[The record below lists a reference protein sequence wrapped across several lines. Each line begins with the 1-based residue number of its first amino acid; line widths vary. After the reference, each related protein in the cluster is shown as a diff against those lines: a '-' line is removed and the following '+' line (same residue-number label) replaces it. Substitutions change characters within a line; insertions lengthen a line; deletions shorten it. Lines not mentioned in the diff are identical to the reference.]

1 MFQHRLQILTTTCS
15 LCLALVI
22 MASPQVRGDD
32 AQANK
37 EQDFWDVNAPNVSVE
52 AKYIDINVTEGTW
65 MSLDVSPDG
74 ESIVFDMLGDIYQMP
89 ISGGTAERLLAGHA
103 WEIQPQYSPD
113 GRFIAFTSDRNGAD
127 NIWVME
133 LADPEN
139 LQQITHESFRLMN
152 NPSWHPSGDYLVAK
166 KHFTTSRSLGTGE
179 LWLYP
184 VNTGAALNNA
194 MLSGSVLVKRPSA
207 SFQKELGE
215 PVFSSDGSSVFYIQN
230 TTPGNTFI
238 YHEDSNGEVMAIKR
252 YDVAD
257 GSITKVAGGPGGA
270 VRPTPSPDGKQ
281 LAFVKRVR
289 AASRLFVKDLESGAQ
304 RMLVDD
310 LDPDMQETW
319 AVQGAYPRMDWT
331 PDGQS
336 IVYWAGGKIW
346 RVDVESGD
354 KTVIPFEVNDSR
366 SAYPAVQ
373 FSVDVAP
380 DTLTTAMPRFAT
392 RSPRGDAVVF
402 ESLGNLFIK
411 RGDGE
416 SKLLVT
422 DAGDSH
428 DYAPVWSPDAKRV
441 YFLRWHDDTL
451 GSIRSV
457 SVRGGKSRIELDEP
471 GHYSDLAID
480 QDGATLL
487 FRRLSGSALTH
498 PDWGNKPGI
507 YQMEIGSD
515 DIAFVSARGRAPHF
529 GPDGRIYAIE
539 RRSSA
544 VGRGSDDAQSQLI
557 SMNSSGED
565 IRVHAT
571 SPLASVMMLSPT
583 GQHVAYRETGRLYV
597 SALPPTGKPV
607 SLSAAK
613 DNSAGGSSFPTERLT
628 PQGGEYIHWS
638 PDGQTISWSIGPEV
652 MSTAIDNSLGQSA
665 DRAITSIDLSL
676 EQPADQPDGVVAF
689 TNARVITMNAEREVI
704 EAATVVVTNNRIT
717 AVGESSEVSIPDN
730 ASVVDLGG
738 KALLPGYVD
747 AHAHG
752 PYSRDQI
759 IPQNN
764 WSLLAHLALGVTTV
778 HNPSSRAASVF
789 PAAEY
794 QRAGKILGPRIFS
807 TGEIIYGAK
816 STGFDP
822 IESLDDAKAVVDRLK
837 AQGAISVKNYNQPRR
852 AQRQMVIEAARQA
865 GMLVVAEGGSL
876 YHMDMNLV
884 ADGSTGIEHNIPS
897 LKIYDDVID
906 FWSQTDV
913 GYTPTLVVTYG
924 GLTSE
929 DRYYRDTEVWK
940 HPLLSQFVPPTVLQP
955 RSVRRVTAP
964 EPDFRDDDAAAVAKQ
979 LMEKGIVVNTGAHGQ
994 REGLATHWE
1003 MWSFAEG
1010 GMSPMQALATATIN
1024 PAHYLGMNEDLGSI
1038 EVGKLADLQVVDG
1051 NPLTNL
1057 KDTDKITHVMINGRL
1072 YRASDLSEQVTGD
1085 RKAPKLWWHGKP
1097 EYEIR

>member
-1 MFQHRLQILTTTCS
+1 MSIKPS
-15 LCLALVI
+15 LASRSLALISVI
-22 MASPQVRGDD
+22 VTGLST
-32 AQANK
+32 AQAIAR
-37 EQDFWDVNAPNVSVE
+37 DTE
-52 AKYIDINVTEGTW
+52 AKEDTGWDATAPGFSVPAEQIDINVTKGTW

-74 ESIVFDMLGDIYQMP
+74 KSIVFDMLGDIYQMP

-252 YDVAD
+252 YDVVD

-270 VRPTPSPDGKQ
+270 VRPTPSPDGKH

-331 PDGQS
+331 PDGQA
-336 IVYWAGGKIW
+336 IVYWASGKIW

-366 SAYPAVQ
+366 LSYPAVQ

-392 RSPRGDAVVF
+392 RAPRGDAVVF
-402 ESLGNLFIK
+402 ESLGNLYIK
-411 RGDGE
+411 RGD
-416 SKLLVT
+416 SQPKRLVT

-428 DYAPVWSPDAKRV
+428 DYAPVWSPDAKRI
-441 YFLRWHDDTL
+441 YFLRWHDDAL

-457 SVRGGKSRIELDEP
+457 SVRGGKSRLELDQP

-480 QDGATLL
+480 HNGETLL
-487 FRRLSGSALTH
+487 FRRLSGSSLTN

-507 YQMEIGSD
+507 YHMEIGSD

-529 GPDGRIYAIE
+529 GPDSRIYAIE

-565 IRVHAT
+565 IRIHAT

-583 GQHVAYRETGRLYV
+583 GRHVAYRETGRLYV
-597 SALPPTGKPV
+597 SALPPTGKSV

-613 DNSAGGSSFPTERLT
+613 DNSAGGSAFPTERLT

-638 PDGQTISWSIGPEV
+638 PDGKTISWSIGPEV
-652 MSTAIDNSLGQSA
+652 MSATIDNSLGQS
-665 DRAITSIDLSL
+665 RERTITSIDLSL

-689 TNARVITMNAEREVI
+689 TNARVITMNAERDVI
-704 EAATVVVTNNRIT
+704 DAATVVVTNNRIT
-717 AVGESSEVSIPDN
+717 AVGQSGEVSIPDN

-738 KALLPGYVD
+738 KVVLPGYVD

-764 WSLLAHLALGVTTV
+764 WSLLAHLALGVTTI

-822 IESLDDAKAVVDRLK
+822 IESLDDAKAVVSRLK

-876 YHMDMNLV
+876 YHMDMNLI

-913 GYTPTLVVTYG
+913 GYTPTLTVTYG

-929 DRYYRDTEVWK
+929 DRFYRDTEVWK
-940 HPLLSQFVPPTVLQP
+940 HPLLSHFVPPTVLQP

-979 LMEKGIVVNTGAHGQ
+979 LMEKGVVVNTGAHGQ

-1024 PAHYLGMNEDLGSI
+1024 PAHYLGMNKDLGSI

-1051 NPLTNL
+1051 NPLVNL

-1072 YRASDLSEQVTGD
+1072 YRASDLSEQVTGS
-1085 RKAPKLWWHGKP
+1085 REAPNLWWHGKP